1 MIIAG
6 QKVVQLDSD
15 KNWSF
20 PRSCFCMVL
29 FFLFLLLVVLEGA
42 FSGSFDYGRMKVKF
56 SIAWLQWRYLFQPK
70 WPMMMRFFRK
80 TGAILDLYTPVLRG
94 DVFFED
100 WGCDFK
106 RVNREI
112 SGSMLIWTYDCF
124 HKERWYGKTVVRR
137 VRKNKEPKE
146 GQPFCFVV

>member
-56 SIAWLQWRYLFQPK
+56 SIA
-70 WPMMMRFFRK
+70 
-80 TGAILDLYTPVLRG
+80 
-94 DVFFED
+94 
-100 WGCDFK
+100 
-106 RVNREI
+106 
-112 SGSMLIWTYDCF
+112 
-124 HKERWYGKTVVRR
+124 
-137 VRKNKEPKE
+137 
-146 GQPFCFVV
+146 